1 LRCALAYGGDIRS
14 PDNHPPFVVK
24 APTVVSAAALP
35 PPAVNPI
42 PVVCESSATP
52 VNLQSPLEERANTW
66 SAAFGFAGA
75 FGFAM
80 ALAWR
85 GADAGQWTFAV
96 ALALLFLSSTA
107 YHGLVAER
115 AKEFARTFDHVA
127 IFILIA
133 ATYTP
138 FALGPLRAD
147 GGTLLFAIEWL
158 LALIGLGFVVYGGH
172 DCKRVSNVLY
182 IGMGWMGLLFV
193 PAFFRNVAPIGIG
206 LLLAGG
212 VFYTVGVAF
221 YTASR
226 RRFFHFIWHLFVLA
240 GAMCHAVAVWGYSD

>member
-1 LRCALAYGGDIRS
+1 M
-14 PDNHPPFVVK
+14 K
-24 APTVVSAAALP
+24 APSVVSAAVALS
-35 PPAVNPI
+35 PPALNPT
-42 PVVCESSATP
+42 PVVCEPSATL
-52 VNLQSPLEERANTW
+52 VNVQSPLEERVNTW

-96 ALALLFLSSTA
+96 ALSLLFLSSTA

-138 FALGPLRAD
+138 FALGPLRGH
-147 GGTLLFAIEWL
+147 GGILLFGLEWL
-158 LALIGLGFVVYGGH
+158 LALIGLCFVLCGGH
-172 DCKRVSNVLY
+172 DRTRISNALY
-182 IGMGWMGLLFV
+182 IAMGWLGLFFISGFIDNV
-193 PAFFRNVAPIGIG
+193 PPIGNALI
-206 LLLAGG
+206 LTGG
-212 VFYTVGVAF
+212 VFYTAGVAF
-221 YTASR
+221 YSAR
-226 RRFFHFIWHLFVLA
+226 GLRFSHLVWHLFVLA
-240 GAMCHAVAVWGYSD
+240 GAICHAVAVYRYSG

>member
-1 LRCALAYGGDIRS
+1 M
-14 PDNHPPFVVK
+14 K
-24 APTVVSAAALP
+24 APTVVSAAVGLP
-35 PPAVNPI
+35 PPALNPI
-42 PVVCESSATP
+42 PAVCEPRSTP
-52 VNLQSPLEERANTW
+52 INVQSPLEERANTW

-75 FGFAM
+75 FGFAI

-85 GADAGQWTFAV
+85 GGNVGQWTFAV
-96 ALALLFLSSTA
+96 ALAILFLSSTA

-115 AKEFARTFDHVA
+115 AKEIARTLDHVA

-147 GGTLLFAIEWL
+147 GGILLFAIEWL

-172 DCKRVSNVLY
+172 NCRRVANSLY
-182 IGMGWMGLLFV
+182 IGMGWFGLFFI
-193 PAFFRNVAPIGIG
+193 PAFFNNVAPIGIG
-206 LLLAGG
+206 LIVTGG

-226 RRFFHFIWHLFVLA
+226 RPFFHFIWHLFVLA
-240 GAMCHAVAVWGYSD
+240 GAVCHAVAVWGYSG